1 MPLIYLNINYF
12 VCMMQILYTYIILHY
27 IIYMDYIYIFV
38 YIYINLCMFYKY
50 TYVYIISRKRV

>member
-1 MPLIYLNINYF
+1 MNYF